1 LFKSRVLVRDSERNA
16 VSQLARL
23 LTCSLTALVLTVG
36 GWPTAAK
43 ADIISFSDTTETMS
57 MSQSGSSLSQTS
69 NSPCP
74 GTGAVFPLEVCSQT
88 YQKVGGF
95 TLVNVVSSSGQSFAT
110 QPGEVFAEEIF
121 EPDGTT
127 PSDVLVLSVQTD
139 NQIQL
144 EFDSDIEGSS
154 LLLDKYLVLLTL
166 GGAKFLP
173 SLSETGGVQDGFTLV
188 WSQGSNDLVQ
198 FSSDIDPVPEPSSI
212 VLLGGLLVIVKFFI
226 PIFRSRTASC
236 S

>member
-1 LFKSRVLVRDSERNA
+1 MFESRVFVRDSERNA

-57 MSQSGSSLSQTS
+57 MSQSGSSLSQIS

-74 GTGAVFPLEVCSQT
+74 ATGAIIPLEVCFQN

-95 TLVNVVSSSGQSFAT
+95 TLVDVVSSSGQSFAT
-110 QPGEVFAEEIF
+110 QPGDVFAVEIF
-121 EPDGTT
+121 EQDGST

-144 EFDSDIEGSS
+144 EFDSGSD
-154 LLLDKYLVLLTL
+154 LLIDKYLVLLTL
-166 GGAKFLP
+166 GGARFLP
-173 SLSETGGVQDGFTLV
+173 SLTETGGVQDGFSLV
-188 WSQGSNDLVQ
+188 WTQGGNDLVQ
-198 FSSDIDPVPEPSSI
+198 FSSDIDAVPEPSSI